1 MIGVKRGLISA
12 AQYVQATT
20 QAAMIGVKR
29 GADQPAQYVQATTQA
44 TTIGVKRGLIIAAQ
58 YVQATTQ
65 ATTIGVKRGLIIAAQ
80 YVQATTQATTI
91 GVKRG
96 LIIAAQYVQAT
107 TQATT
112 IGVKRGLII
121 AALVVALIGGPLVL
135 CVGYFGLVRFAS
147 WRGQNE
153 ADPKERVAVTEAT
166 DKPDAREVK
175 GRSAE
180 PNQPK
185 DKEQE
190 RSNHPPRKKTKSH
203 NSTLS
208 QRPQSQAQR
217 RIRADP
223 PNRISPRTRNRRRSN
238 HPPRMK
244 TKSQNSTLSQ
254 RPQSQTQR
262 RIRADPPN
270 RISPRTGNK
279 RKSKTRLE
287 RKRNPN
293 PKVIGS
299 WRDDGRRRR
308 IVIFQREGKT
318 YAEIT
323 YDDGSNKTSEMIET
337 PADGGRRFDEKAP
350 INPEARR
357 KSGDHWLIDKAG
369 DLQIRGNEGLNVLA
383 KKIPQTQM
391 VPEPNPPVE
400 ESKKRTT
407 LKDVQPDGIRLVVF
421 SPDGTLLASANT
433 LLPSFNDDKTKV
445 WEVKL
450 WDVKTGQEKAILKG
464 HTSLVNSVAFSPDG
478 KTLASASCDETIKLW
493 DVATG
498 KEQATLKGHMDAV
511 WSVAFSPDGKTLA
524 SASWDKTIKLWDV
537 ATGKEQAT
545 LKGHMDAVWSVA
557 FSPDGKTLASASGD
571 KTLKL
576 WDITATRKPDK

>member
-1 MIGVKRGLISA
+1 MSIYVSCQTCATTLVVPDDQAGHTFSCTACGKGFRVPEIPAVVPA
-12 AQYVQATT
+12 AIPVALTTALPAAVPATGQYV
-20 QAAMIGVKR
+20 
-29 GADQPAQYVQATTQA
+29 QA

-80 YVQATTQATTI
+80 YVQATTI
-91 GVKRG
+91 GIKRG

-121 AALVVALIGGPLVL
+121 AALVVALFEGPLVL

-153 ADPKERVAVTEAT
+153 ADPKERVAVAEAT
-166 DKPDAREVK
+166 AKPDAREDK

-185 DKEQE
+185 DREQE
-190 RSNHPPRKKTKSH
+190 TVQPPAPKENEVTQFNIVPTPAKPDAREDKGRS
-203 NSTLS
+203 
-208 QRPQSQAQR
+208 AE
-217 RIRADP
+217 
-223 PNRISPRTRNRRRSN
+223 PNQPKDGEQEKVEKPT
-238 HPPRMK
+238 
-244 TKSQNSTLSQ
+244 
-254 RPQSQTQR
+254 
-262 RIRADPPN
+262 
-270 RISPRTGNK
+270 
-279 RKSKTRLE
+279 SKE
-287 RKRNPN
+287 KDPN

-318 YAEIT
+318 YAEVT

-337 PADGGRRFDEKAP
+337 PADGGGRFDEKNP

-369 DLQIRGNEGLNVLA
+369 DLQIRDDEGLIVLA
-383 KKIPQTQM
+383 KKIPQNQM
-391 VPEPNPPVE
+391 VPEPKPPVE
-400 ESKKRTT
+400 EPKKRTS

-433 LLPSFNDDKTKV
+433 LLPSFNDDNTKV

-450 WDVKTGQEKAILKG
+450 WDVKTRQEKAILKG
-464 HTSLVNSVAFSPDG
+464 HTSLVISVAFSPDG
-478 KTLASASCDETIKLW
+478 KTLASASWDETIKLW

-498 KEQATLKGHMDAV
+498 KEQATLKGHTDAV
-511 WSVAFSPDGKTLA
+511 WSVAFSPDGQTLA
-524 SASWDKTIKLWDV
+524 S
-537 ATGKEQAT
+537 G
-545 LKGHMDAVWSVA
+545 G
-557 FSPDGKTLASASGD
+557 
-571 KTLKL
+571 
-576 WDITATRKPDK
+576 